1 MATGV
6 GRVFSYLGSSLPIAR
21 VAAQV
26 VPVTIGDRG
35 QALELSLPV
44 HAKLALENAPCR
56 RTAQAL
62 MSFIDLHQQLDVRIA
77 SGK

>member
-1 MATGV
+1 
-6 GRVFSYLGSSLPIAR
+6 

-44 HAKLALENAPCR
+44 HVKLALENAPCR

-62 MSFIDLHQQLDVRIA
+62 MSFVDRRQQLDVRGRMA
-77 SGK
+77 SGEVMSACALAPHLAGG